1 MQTLYLPLNPKC
13 SNFKGEKTF
22 ETFVV
27 KKIKMKN
34 LYINNR
40 FFFSLIGVGILYVF
54 AFFFPG
60 LMMVAHIVL
69 LLVFLATMVDYLLLF
84 REKDGVLAQRILP
97 EKLSNGDENPVK
109 VDIKNNY
116 SFKIN
121 TKIIDEIPFQFQKRD
136 FLIQKQIAPGKNT
149 LFQYILEPKER
160 GEYSFGALN
169 IFVSSPL
176 GFISKRFTFQ
186 KDAMLPAYPSF
197 VHLTKYELMALQNE
211 FLLGGIKRIRKLG
224 HTMEFEQ
231 IKEYVPGDDVRTI
244 NWKAT
249 SKTNRLMVNQFQ
261 DEKSQRIFMLIDK
274 GRTMKMPFK
283 GLSLLDYSINASM
296 ALSHIILKKGDRAGM
311 MTFSKK
317 TENKVAADNKSGQL
331 RRISEALY
339 NIKTDFYESDFNR
352 LYQDVKYSVNQRS
365 LVLLF
370 TNFETLDA
378 LNRQMKYLRGI
389 AKNHLLVVVFFKN
402 SELQNLLHKNP
413 ESIQEIYD
421 EVIAEKFEF
430 EKKLIIQELRKYGIY
445 SVYTL
450 PENLNV
456 DVINKYLE
464 IKARGIL

>member
-1 MQTLYLPLNPKC
+1 M
-13 SNFKGEKTF
+13 
-22 ETFVV
+22 
-27 KKIKMKN
+27 
-34 LYINNR
+34 
-40 FFFSLIGVGILYVF
+40 LYVL
-54 AFFFPG
+54 AFFFPFFMILG
-60 LMMVAHIVL
+60 HGL
-69 LLVFLATMVDYLLLF
+69 LLLIFLTVFVDYLLIF
-84 REKDGVLAQRILP
+84 RDKDAVLAQRILP
-97 EKLSNGDENPVK
+97 EKLSNGDENAVK

-121 TKIIDEIPFQFQKRD
+121 VKVIDEIPFQFQKRD
-136 FLIQKQIAPGKNT
+136 FLIRKEIQSEKNT
-149 LFQYILEPKER
+149 LFQYFLEPKER
-160 GEYSFGALN
+160 GEYNFGALN
-169 IFVSSPL
+169 VYASSPI
-176 GFISKRFTFQ
+176 GFISKRFIFQ
-186 KDAMLPAYPSF
+186 KDTSLASYPSF
-197 VHLTKYELMALQNE
+197 VHLRKYELMALQNE
-211 FLLGGIKRIRKLG
+211 FLLGGIKKIRKLG

-274 GRTMKMPFK
+274 GRTMKMPFN
-283 GLSLLDYSINASM
+283 GLSLLDYSINATM

-317 TENKVAADNKSGQL
+317 AENKVAAENKSGQL
-331 RRISEALY
+331 RKISEALY
-339 NIKTDFYESDFNR
+339 NIKTDFFESDFNR
-352 LYQDVKYSVNQRS
+352 LYQDVKYSINQRS

-370 TNFETLDA
+370 TNFETLDG
-378 LNRQMKYLRGI
+378 LNRQMKYLRGM

-402 SELQNLLHKNP
+402 TEIHKLMNTHSESMQG
-413 ESIQEIYD
+413 IYD
-421 EVIAEKFEF
+421 EIIAEKFEF

-456 DVINKYLE
+456 EVINKYLE